1 MGVRIMTEIAQ
12 RLRTELA
19 VLDSVDRADLA
30 YFLLESL
37 DENVDSFA
45 EVASDAELD
54 RRIADIESGNVK
66 GIACDEVLS
75 ELREMFP

>member
-1 MGVRIMTEIAQ
+1 MLDFEDRVN
-12 RLRTELA
+12 LA
-19 VLDSVDRADLA
+19 CFVLQSHDEDFDST
-30 YFLLESL
+30 FT
-37 DENVDSFA
+37 A
-45 EVASDAELD
+45 EWNAELD

>member
-1 MGVRIMTEIAQ
+1 MTEIAE

-19 VLDSVDRADLA
+19 VLDSEDRADLA
-30 YFLLESL
+30 YFLLQSL
-37 DENVDSFA
+37 DEEVDPSI
-45 EVASDAELD
+45 EVAWDAELD
-54 RRIADIESGNVK
+54 RRIADIENGSVK

>member
-1 MGVRIMTEIAQ
+1 MTEIAE

-19 VLDSVDRADLA
+19 VLDSEDRADLA
-30 YFLLESL
+30 YFLLQSL
-37 DENVDSFA
+37 DEEVDPSI
-45 EVASDAELD
+45 EVAWDAELD

>member
-1 MGVRIMTEIAQ
+1 MTEIAE

-19 VLDSVDRADLA
+19 VLDSEDRADLA
-30 YFLLESL
+30 YFLLQSL
-37 DENVDSFA
+37 DA
-45 EVASDAELD
+45 EVDLNVEVAWDAELD

-66 GIACDEVLS
+66 GITCDEVLS